1 MKAPGAKNRS
11 PRAMHSGTWYKTQL
25 SRRHLHSQWW
35 TVVQRTSSID
45 KSRNTGMLTVEPGIW
60 ASIFNQ
66 SDLDLTTYINPQPDC
81 ENALFPKTLI
91 DEPYQDLSVDAVDDL
106 LRSLAGDSATTP
118 PPSESD
124 VLLPEEP
131 TTLIPTPVFDSTP
144 PSTPKPQDE
153 LDREEILVPRHKRPA
168 HKRAEVKRRGKIK
181 TNLDDLRDLLP
192 PIHNQRKSE
201 SLILSRATDHCRQL
215 KAERAR
221 VEEEKSKLRAE
232 IAALTAEIDSFQKD
246 LPAMGLKADGG
257 VVKTKS
263 MDNMYKEYVEDRT
276 RGNWKFWIFSFMMR
290 PLFETYTT
298 GVSTSTLQSFMSS
311 VSQWTEDTLGL
322 ANLRSVITRGVLR
335 ISKETSILTK
345 PETLQQ
351 EAAQSTESSVS

>member
-1 MKAPGAKNRS
+1 MLAVE
-11 PRAMHSGTWYKTQL
+11 SG
-25 SRRHLHSQWW
+25 
-35 TVVQRTSSID
+35 V
-45 KSRNTGMLTVEPGIW
+45 W
-60 ASIFNQ
+60 AAFLNQ
-66 SDLDLTTYINPQPDC
+66 SDLDLTTYINPQTDC
-81 ENALFPKTLI
+81 ENTLFPKTLI

-106 LRSLAGDSATTP
+106 LRSLAGDNASTP

-131 TTLIPTPVFDSTP
+131 STIIPTSVFDSTP

-153 LDREEILVPRHKRPA
+153 SKEENLVPRHKRPA

-201 SLILSRATDHCRQL
+201 SLILSRAADHCRQL

-232 IAALTAEIDSFQKD
+232 ITALTAEIDSFQKD
-246 LPAMGLKADGG
+246 LPAMGLKADGCI
-257 VVKTKS
+257 VKTKS
-263 MDNMYKEYVEDRT
+263 MDNMYKEYIEDRT

-298 GVSTSTLQSFMSS
+298 GVSTSTIESFLSS
-311 VSQWTEDTLGL
+311 VRQWTDDTLGL

-335 ISKETSILTK
+335 VSKETSILTK
-345 PETLQQ
+345 PGSLQQ
-351 EAAQSTESSVS
+351 EAAQSTESSIS